1 MLPRGT
7 LSMGNHP
14 HGVGLTGRGNVF
26 VPPSPVSSCRL
37 ERYSLNTPHLPAAG
51 GQLSRKAV
59 QWMETRFHGCLMRPL
74 RACLLYGSLSMANH
88 KSREGRWRGGNGF
101 AHQTRTKSGSEAWR
115 LSFTD
120 GAGNKR
126 KTASYQGL
134 PAAKDTVFSQQSVSR
149 TSRMGQRSQSG
160 DFLQMVFPRCTIW
173 AW

>member
-1 MLPRGT
+1 
-7 LSMGNHP
+7 
-14 HGVGLTGRGNVF
+14 GLLI
-26 VPPSPVSSCRL
+26 SS
-37 ERYSLNTPHLPAAG
+37 NTPCER
-51 GQLSRKAV
+51 GQASVWRLARWPCTGTRISVRVITLTAV
-59 QWMETRFHGCLMRPL
+59 GCSLVALYRWGI

-134 PAAKDTVFSQQSVSR
+134 PAARDTVFSQQSVSR

-160 DFLQMVFPRCTIW
+160 DFLQMVFPRCTTW